1 MAQDLGHDSL
11 EQIQNHVE
19 QYIGKVDRVFH
30 ELVSDII
37 HVDIL
42 IVEPTRDKNYYS
54 LVTSGMSDKPMNVSP
69 EQSSPYIELLLNL
82 PSDWKLGQ
90 EDFKDENNYWPV
102 RLLKSLARFPH
113 LYNTFLGYGHT
124 VQNGN
129 YDNYASNTKFSG
141 SVLLP
146 MFDDGERELN
156 ISPAKTIEFFT
167 VLPLYEKEVKF
178 SLEQGTTAFF
188 NKLIEHDFSTIID
201 TNRKSYV

>member
-1 MAQDLGHDSL
+1 MAEDLGHDSL

-19 QYIGKVDRVFH
+19 KYIGKVDRVFH

-42 IVEPTRDKNYYS
+42 IVEPTSDKDYYS

-82 PSDWKLGQ
+82 PSNWKLSQ

-124 VQNGN
+124 VQNGD
-129 YDNYASNTKFSG
+129 YDNYAANTKFSG
-141 SVLLP
+141 SILLP
-146 MFDDGERELN
+146 MFDDGERELI
-156 ISPAKTIEFFT
+156 ISPEKTIEFFT
-167 VLPLYEKEVKF
+167 VFPIYEKEMKF
-178 SLEQGTTAFF
+178 SLQKGKDKFF
-188 NKLIEHDFSTIID
+188 NKLIKHDFSTIID
-201 TNRKSYV
+201 IHRKCYV